1 MRLKLSV
8 VFMVLLGSVF
18 AVQAQKIGDITFN
31 KLPQDFQLV
40 PRELTN
46 LAAVPVSGAVTNPAV
61 TGVSIRILRNG
72 ALFAYAKPAL
82 SASKFSSSFSIRA
95 ELAEYDVEVYAFK
108 GVDSSLVVR
117 RKSVVAGDVYYVSG
131 QSNAWIGPID
141 DLVYQGTWVR
151 SFGLVQANDNYGP
164 YVLAD
169 TLWSLPVGKAR
180 IGPWAA
186 EIAKQLF
193 ESEKI
198 PMAFINS
205 AAGGSYIDFHLI
217 LSGNTT
223 PPITGGDIMYYKAL
237 KSGTISKVRGII
249 FRQGEG
255 EVAYEA
261 GTPNLWTTKFLAIKD
276 KWKKYFP
283 SVERIFLPQLNIYE
297 FRYDRA
303 AVIREDQRR
312 LHAQDP
318 LVKGYATVGT
328 LGFDR
333 IHYTNPGYR
342 SSGQEL
348 ARIMLKELYGR
359 PLSPQVY
366 SPNIQRAYFNSK
378 SERNKVY
385 LEFEEGQ
392 EMVATLD
399 TAVLD
404 EAGVLQK
411 RTLAQNFF
419 YDELNAKS
427 MGPFITKI
435 EVEGRK
441 VILTFNVQY
450 DRNVISYLPDYHR
463 DFDAKTKIFP
473 FAGPFLKNKMG
484 MRAFGFSG
492 FPIVYKDGQFI
503 EYGLFP
509 NPAKDQVTLQWSNFV
524 DGVLDVYSMSGLK
537 IYSQV
542 IEGVKSAQFPVSSWA
557 RGNYFVQ
564 FTGLDG
570 SKVTKRL
577 ALN

>member
-8 VFMVLLGSVF
+8 ILWVLLGSFF

-40 PRELTN
+40 PRESTN
-46 LAAVPVSGAVTNPAV
+46 LAPVPVTGAVTNSAV
-61 TGVSIRILRNG
+61 TGVSIRVLRNG

-82 SASKFSSSFSIRA
+82 SASKFSASFSIRA
-95 ELAEYDVEVYAFK
+95 ELAQYDVEVYAFK
-108 GVDSSLVVR
+108 GADSSLVVR

-141 DLVYQGTWVR
+141 DLVYQGEWVR

-169 TLWSLPVGKAR
+169 TLWSFPVGRAR

-186 EIAKQLF
+186 EIAKQLY

-217 LSGNTT
+217 LSGNVT

-255 EVAYEA
+255 EVALEN
-261 GTPNLWTTKFLAIKD
+261 GTPNLWGTKFLALKD
-276 KWKKYFP
+276 KWIKYFP
-283 SVERIFLPQLNIYE
+283 SVEKIFLPQLNVYE
-297 FRYDRA
+297 YRYDLA
-303 AVIREDQRR
+303 AISRENQRKY
-312 LHAQDP
+312 HAQDP
-318 LVKGYATVGT
+318 MIRGYATVGT

-333 IHYTNPGYR
+333 LHYSNAGYR
-342 SSGQEL
+342 QSGQEL
-348 ARIMLKELYGR
+348 ARIMLKEMYGQK
-359 PLSPQVY
+359 LSPQVY
-366 SPNIQRAYFNSK
+366 SPNIQRAYFNSR
-378 SERNKVY
+378 SERDKLY

-399 TAVLD
+399 TTVRD
-404 EAGVLQK
+404 EQGNLK
-411 RTLAQNFF
+411 SRKLGQNFF
-419 YDELNAKS
+419 WDDFNARS
-427 MGPFITKI
+427 FDSFITKI

-441 VILTFNVQY
+441 VILTFKEPY

-463 DFDAKTKIFP
+463 EFVTNVSSYPFP
-473 FAGPFLKNKMG
+473 GPFLKNKLG
-484 MRAFGFSG
+484 MRAFGFTR
-492 FPIVYKDGQFI
+492 FPIGYKNEQFI
-503 EYGLFP
+503 EYTIYP
-509 NPAKDQVTLQWSNFV
+509 NPSKDVVNIQWSNFV
-524 DGVLDVYSMSGLK
+524 DGVIDVFSMSGLK
-537 IYSQV
+537 IYSQQ
-542 IEGVKSAQFPVSSWA
+542 IEGVKTAQFPVSSWA

-570 SKVTKRL
+570 RKVTKRL
-577 ALN
+577 AIN

>member
-8 VFMVLLGSVF
+8 FLVVLMSSFL
-18 AVQAQKIGDITFN
+18 AVRAQKIGDITFN

-40 PRELTN
+40 PRESTN
-46 LAAVPVSGAVTNPAV
+46 LAAVPVSGAVTNSAV
-61 TGVSIRILRNG
+61 TGVSVRVLRNG
-72 ALFAYAKPAL
+72 SVFAYAKPAL
-82 SASKFSSSFSIRA
+82 AASKFSTSFSIRA

-108 GVDSSLVVR
+108 GADSSLVVR
-117 RKSVVAGDVYYVSG
+117 RKSVVAGDVYYVTG

-141 DLVYQGTWVR
+141 DLVYQGEWVR

-164 YVLAD
+164 YILGD

-186 EIAKQLF
+186 EIAKQLY

-205 AAGGSYIDFHLI
+205 AAGGSLIDFHLI
-217 LSGNTT
+217 LSGNVTSG
-223 PPITGGDIMYYKAL
+223 ITGGDIMYYKAV
-237 KSGTISKVRGII
+237 KSGTISKVRAII

-255 EVAYEA
+255 EASADPGSPY
-261 GTPNLWTTKFLAIKD
+261 LWGTKFLTLKD
-276 KWKKYFP
+276 KWAKYFP
-283 SVERIFLPQLNIYE
+283 NVERIFLPQLNVYE
-297 FRYDRA
+297 YQYEKA
-303 AVIREDQRR
+303 AVAREDQRKFQT
-312 LHAQDP
+312 QDP
-318 LVKGYATVGT
+318 KIRGYATVGT
-328 LGFDR
+328 QGFDR
-333 IHYTNPGYR
+333 LHYSNAGYR
-342 SSGQEL
+342 QSAVEL
-348 ARIMLKELYGR
+348 SRIMLKDMYGKA
-359 PLSPQVY
+359 LSPQIY

-392 EMVATLD
+392 EMVVTQD
-399 TAVLD
+399 TTVTD
-404 EAGVLQK
+404 EAGHLQK

-427 MGPFITKI
+427 MGPYITKI
-435 EVEGRK
+435 EVDGRR

-450 DRNVISYLPDYHR
+450 DRNMISYLPDFHR

-473 FAGPFLKNKMG
+473 FAGPFLKNKLG
-484 MRAFGFSG
+484 MRAFAFSG

-503 EYGLFP
+503 EYSLFP
-509 NPAKDQVTLQWSNFV
+509 NPAKDVVSLQWSNFV

-537 IYSQV
+537 IYTQV

-577 ALN
+577 AVN

>member
-1 MRLKLSV
+1 MRLKLSIL
-8 VFMVLLGSVF
+8 FMVLLGSFF

-61 TGVSIRILRNG
+61 TGVSVRVLRNG

-117 RKSVVAGDVYYVSG
+117 RKSVVAGDVYYVTG

-169 TLWSLPVGKAR
+169 TLWSLPVGRAR

-217 LSGNTT
+217 LSGNVTS
-223 PPITGGDIMYYKAL
+223 PITGGDIMYYKAL

-255 EVAYEA
+255 EVALEN
-261 GTPNLWTTKFLAIKD
+261 GTPNLWGTKFLALKD
-276 KWKKYFP
+276 KWLKYFP
-283 SVERIFLPQLNIYE
+283 SVEKIFLPQLNVYE
-297 FRYDRA
+297 YRYDLA
-303 AVIREDQRR
+303 AISRENQRKY
-312 LHAQDP
+312 HAQDP
-318 LVKGYATVGT
+318 MIRGYATVGT

-333 IHYTNPGYR
+333 LHYSNAGYR
-342 SSGQEL
+342 QSGQEL
-348 ARIMLKELYGR
+348 ARIMLKEMYGQK
-359 PLSPQVY
+359 LSPQIY
-366 SPNIQRAYFNSK
+366 SPNIQRAYFNSR
-378 SERNKVY
+378 SERDKLY

-399 TAVLD
+399 TTVRD
-404 EAGVLQK
+404 EQGNLQS
-411 RTLAQNFF
+411 RRLGQNFF
-419 YDELNAKS
+419 WDDFNAKS
-427 MGPFITKI
+427 FDSFITNI

-441 VILTFNVQY
+441 VILTFKEPY

-463 DFDAKTKIFP
+463 EFEAFKKSYAFP
-473 FAGPFLKNKMG
+473 GPFLKNKMG
-484 MRAFGFSG
+484 MRAFGFTR
-492 FPIVYKDGQFI
+492 FPVGYKDEQFI
-503 EYGLFP
+503 EYTIYP
-509 NPAKDQVTLQWSNFV
+509 NPSKDVVNIQWSNFV
-524 DGVLDVYSMSGLK
+524 DGVVDVFSMSGLK
-537 IYSQV
+537 IYSQQ
-542 IEGVKSAQFPVSSWA
+542 IEGVKTAQFPVSTWS

-564 FTGLDG
+564 FTSLDG
-570 SKVTKRL
+570 RKVTKRL
-577 ALN
+577 AVN

>member
-8 VFMVLLGSVF
+8 LLGVLLGSFF

-40 PRELTN
+40 PRESTN
-46 LAAVPVSGAVTNPAV
+46 LAPVSVTGAVTNPAV
-61 TGVSIRILRNG
+61 TGVSVRVLRNG

-82 SASKFSSSFSIRA
+82 SASKFSTSFSIRA
-95 ELAEYDVEVYAFK
+95 ELAQYDVEVYAFK

-141 DLVYQGTWVR
+141 DLVYQGEWVR
-151 SFGLVQANDNYGP
+151 SFGLVQANANYGP

-169 TLWSLPVGKAR
+169 TLWSLPVGNAR

-186 EIAKQLF
+186 EIAKQLY

-217 LSGNTT
+217 LSGNVT

-255 EVAYEA
+255 EVSNEN
-261 GTPNLWTTKFLAIKD
+261 GTPNLWGTKFLALKD
-276 KWKKYFP
+276 KWIKYFP
-283 SVERIFLPQLNIYE
+283 SVEKIFLPQLNVYE
-297 FRYDRA
+297 YRYDLA
-303 AVIREDQRR
+303 AISRENQRKY
-312 LHAQDP
+312 HAQDP
-318 LVKGYATVGT
+318 MIRGYATVGT

-333 IHYTNPGYR
+333 LHYSNAGYR
-342 SSGQEL
+342 QSGQEL
-348 ARIMLKELYGR
+348 ARIMLKEMYGQK
-359 PLSPQVY
+359 LSPQVY
-366 SPNIQRAYFNSK
+366 SPNIQRAYFNSR
-378 SERNKVY
+378 SERDKLY

-399 TAVLD
+399 TTVRD
-404 EAGVLQK
+404 EQGNLK
-411 RTLAQNFF
+411 SRKLGQNFF
-419 YDELNAKS
+419 WDDFNARS
-427 MGPFITKI
+427 FDSFFTKI

-441 VILTFNVQY
+441 VILTFKEPY

-463 DFDAKTKIFP
+463 EFVTNVSSYPFP
-473 FAGPFLKNKMG
+473 GPFLKNKLG
-484 MRAFGFSG
+484 MRAFGFTR
-492 FPIVYKDGQFI
+492 FPIGYKNEQFI
-503 EYGLFP
+503 EYTIYP
-509 NPAKDQVTLQWSNFV
+509 NPSKDVVNIQWSNFV
-524 DGVLDVYSMSGLK
+524 DGVIDVFSMSGLK
-537 IYSQV
+537 IYSQQ
-542 IEGVKSAQFPVSSWA
+542 IEGVKTAQFPVSSWA

-570 SKVTKRL
+570 RKVTKRL
-577 ALN
+577 AIN